1 MSHRLRIVARG
12 NVDVHDT
19 LIVSRH
25 GDRVVWNGINELLR
39 GRGIVARVSHETA
52 VRSDVLARLPE
63 PIPAELAAREPMLDL
78 GSFPLATQFATRV
91 YDVPWDAIIL
101 SIVQDAM
108 TGLLR
113 HRDERWAFFPGRAE
127 RWTPEA
133 RQWARSALEPIARL
147 TPDESAVALEAVI
160 VRIRERS
167 RAPILVF
174 NASSYIPGEA
184 VHCLTGLPELESA
197 RFMRFNLA
205 LAAVARRTDIS
216 IIDVDHVL
224 AGAGATRLKVDALHC
239 TAEGHRLIGQEV
251 VRVLEDVGAF
261 DRRPEV

>member
-1 MSHRLRIVARG
+1 MTRRLRIFARG

-39 GRGIVARVSHETA
+39 DRGFVARVIHETA

-63 PIPAELAAREPMLDL
+63 PIPAELAAREPTLDL
-78 GSFPLATQFATRV
+78 AAFPLATQFATQI
-91 YDVPWDAIIL
+91 YDGPWDAIIL

-108 TGLLR
+108 TGLFR
-113 HRDERWAFFPGRAE
+113 HRSERWAFFGGRVE

-133 RQWARSALEPIARL
+133 RTWGRGVLESVARM

-160 VRIRERS
+160 ARIRERS
-167 RAPILVF
+167 PAPILVF

-184 VHCLTGLPELESA
+184 VHCLTGLPELESL

-205 LAAVARRTDIS
+205 LAEVARRTGIS
-216 IIDVDHVL
+216 IIDVDRVL
-224 AGAGATRLKVDALHC
+224 AGAGAKRLKVDALHC
-239 TAEGHRLIGQEV
+239 TAEGHRLICEEV
-251 VRVLEDVGAF
+251 VRVLEDVGVF
-261 DRRPEV
+261 DH